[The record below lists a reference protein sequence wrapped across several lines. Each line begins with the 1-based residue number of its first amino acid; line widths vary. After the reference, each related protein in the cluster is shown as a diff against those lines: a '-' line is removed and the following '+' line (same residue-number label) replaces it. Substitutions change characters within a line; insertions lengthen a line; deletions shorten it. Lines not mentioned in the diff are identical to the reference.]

1 MRAFDIRFILEE
13 DFRFYADKKS
23 TCQRIFTH
31 RNGQIHDQS
40 EKTVNT
46 RKFMCQIDDVMCV
59 HVAQQKIN
67 KWANKMLTSR
77 RVVVDFVIFFF
88 FVVVGFQLKNSCAA
102 YL

>member
-1 MRAFDIRFILEE
+1 
-13 DFRFYADKKS
+13 
-23 TCQRIFTH
+23 
-31 RNGQIHDQS
+31 
-40 EKTVNT
+40 
-46 RKFMCQIDDVMCV
+46 MCQIDDVMCV